1 MRYPPDTDH
10 VKCLGHGES
19 REIHRHASEE
29 QLRKWTDSGLKSDW
43 RALLLDITY
52 GIELHH
58 WSIVFI
64 YYLFMFLYVFCSPR
78 Q

>member
-1 MRYPPDTDH
+1 MRYPPDTAH

-43 RALLLDITY
+43 
-52 GIELHH
+52 EL
-58 WSIVFI
+58 
-64 YYLFMFLYVFCSPR
+64 FC
-78 Q
+78 